1 MKKNI
6 AIIITKLNGG
16 GAERC
21 ASNLSVELSKI
32 YNVYLIVFDASYI
45 TYPYGGK
52 LIDLKVPKSEGGIKR
67 YLGVLKR
74 SQMIHKIK
82 KENNIDVSISLLEG
96 PNLVNVLSRWK
107 EKVIVSV
114 RNCMSKQNGSR
125 IANAIIKYA
134 SKKADVTVS
143 LSEMV
148 KIDLVDNYD
157 IDANKIITIYNHVD
171 QELLKA
177 QKNESDFVL
186 DVNRKYIVNMGRLHH
201 QKGQWHLIRAF
212 SKIATQ
218 CPDLDLLILGE
229 GELKQHLQQLAKELG
244 VEKRVLMPGYI
255 KSPHCYFNDCE
266 MFVFSSLYE
275 GLGNVLLEAEAFGL
289 PIISTDC
296 IAGPREI
303 LAPDSDFRKSA
314 NDLEFAKYG
323 ILSPVDERDFLT
335 SDVPCTREESLL
347 AEAILNL
354 HIDKNLQEKYREASQ
369 EGSKRFKKEKII
381 NDWIQVIG

>member
-32 YNVYLIVFDASYI
+32 YNVYLIVFDASDI

-218 CPDLDLLILGE
+218 CPDLDLLIL
-229 GELKQHLQQLAKELG
+229 
-244 VEKRVLMPGYI
+244 
-255 KSPHCYFNDCE
+255 
-266 MFVFSSLYE
+266 
-275 GLGNVLLEAEAFGL
+275 
-289 PIISTDC
+289 
-296 IAGPREI
+296 
-303 LAPDSDFRKSA
+303 
-314 NDLEFAKYG
+314 
-323 ILSPVDERDFLT
+323 
-335 SDVPCTREESLL
+335 
-347 AEAILNL
+347 
-354 HIDKNLQEKYREASQ
+354 
-369 EGSKRFKKEKII
+369 
-381 NDWIQVIG
+381 